1 MNNLAR
7 RVASLRH
14 AILAGVSAV
23 PLFLGTPTPARA
35 QWAVFDAANFSQNV
49 LTAARELQQIEN
61 EVTSLQN
68 EAQMLI
74 NQARNLTSLPYS
86 SLQQLMSTIQRTQ
99 QLLSQAQ
106 GIAYNVANIQS
117 QFQSLYPIGY
127 TGSTSSAQLI
137 TQAQTRWQNTLS
149 GFQDALK
156 TQATVVGNINT
167 AQTQV
172 NALVSSSQGATGA
185 LQATQAGNQLLA
197 LGFPAACRRDRAA
210 RGTGTCAEPPGCAD
224 GRRPEPG
231 AGSIAALPD
240 VPVPAI
246 SPATSL
252 CSTTD
257 PCARTT

>member
-1 MNNLAR
+1 MTIQMR
-7 RVASLRH
+7 RVPFLRD
-14 AILAGVSAV
+14 ALLAGAATL
-23 PLFLGTPTPARA
+23 PLLLGAPAPARA

-49 LTAARELQQIEN
+49 LTAARELQQIQN

-86 SLQQLMSTIQRTQ
+86 ALQQLTSTIQRTQ

-117 QFQSLYPIGY
+117 QFMSIYPTGY
-127 TGSTSSAQLI
+127 TGSTSSTQLI
-137 TQAQTRWQNTLS
+137 AQAQTRWQNTLS

-156 TQATVVGNINT
+156 TQATVVGNVNT

-197 LGFPAACRRDRAA
+197 LVSQQLADVIALLAAQGRAQSLQGA
-210 RGTGTCAEPPGCAD
+210 QVAAGQNQAQVQLQRFLV
-224 GRRPEPG
+224 PG
-231 AGSIAALPD
+231 AGYQPGN
-240 VPVPAI
+240 I
-246 SPATSL
+246 SMFHN
-252 CSTTD
+252 
-257 PCARTT
+257 